1 VKRDIYEIEEPLR
14 LLDTEGVWRVE
25 IREGS
30 GKVIR
35 DKNNNFVRYERGNVV
50 VFAASQYVDAER
62 AGVVGYFPR
71 AVEIPESVLL
81 EAADAVRAEQVPKRG
96 EG

>member
-1 VKRDIYEIEEPLR
+1 
-14 LLDTEGVWRVE
+14 
-25 IREGS
+25 
-30 GKVIR
+30 
-35 DKNNNFVRYERGNVV
+35 